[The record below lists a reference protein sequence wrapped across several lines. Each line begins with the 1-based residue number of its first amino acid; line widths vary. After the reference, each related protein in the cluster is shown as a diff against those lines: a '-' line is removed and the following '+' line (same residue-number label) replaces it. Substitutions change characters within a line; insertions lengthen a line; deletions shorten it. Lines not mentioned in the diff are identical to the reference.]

1 MTPPSR
7 HSIQTQGQLVVVLSI
22 GVERHITL
30 EYIATHFNVLGKTRP
45 GNPSRPYTH
54 TSERS
59 TLRCCYGG
67 S

>member
-7 HSIQTQGQLVVVLSI
+7 HSIQTQGQPVVVLSI

-45 GNPSRPYTH
+45 GNPSPTLHTH
-54 TSERS
+54 QR
-59 TLRCCYGG
+59 TLN
-67 S
+67 SKMLLWS